1 MAVLLDRIALLF
13 ASKRALIGKLVFE
26 FAIVF
31 VGVTA
36 AFAMESFRRDRE
48 EAAYR
53 SGIIAALIP
62 TLDYVLR
69 HNRDFETEVEAKLAA
84 FDAAMARR
92 EQPALPMFRE
102 RNSERPPVRI
112 WDSVVATGA
121 ARALEPDLLF
131 RLSVFYNRQDSF
143 GERYVR
149 YAAYTEERILT
160 LGSDRAAIYDA
171 SGTLRPAYSAY
182 VDRLRDLVVA
192 HRDLAVQARTLRA
205 ELQKRGQIA
214 R

>member
-1 MAVLLDRIALLF
+1 MAVFLDRIALSY
-13 ASKRALIGKLVFE
+13 ASNRALIGKLVFE

-36 AFAMESFRRDRE
+36 AFAMESLRRDRE

-62 TLDYVLR
+62 TLDDVLR

-84 FDAAMARR
+84 FDAAIARR
-92 EQPALPMFRE
+92 EQPPLPMFRE

-131 RLSVFYNRQDSF
+131 RLSMFYNRQESL

-149 YAAYTEERILT
+149 YATYTEERILT

-171 SGTLRPAYSAY
+171 SGTLRPEFSAY

-192 HRDLAVQARTLRA
+192 DRNLAVQARGLRS